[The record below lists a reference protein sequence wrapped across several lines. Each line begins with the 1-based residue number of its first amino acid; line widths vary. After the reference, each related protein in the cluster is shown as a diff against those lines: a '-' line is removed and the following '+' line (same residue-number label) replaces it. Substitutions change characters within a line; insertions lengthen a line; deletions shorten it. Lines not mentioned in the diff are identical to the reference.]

1 MSCRISVIII
11 AGTHAEKSKI
21 SGIYFGG
28 CNNITADFRR
38 IAGYFVVCPSKDD
51 TYKIINIAIAG
62 IVIRYVHRGVE
73 YIINR
78 YILRIISHA
87 VGDKVE
93 FVKYIGINLRAV

>member
-62 IVIRYVHRGVE
+62 IVVQVNNFE
-73 YIINR
+73 D
-78 YILRIISHA
+78 RIKI
-87 VGDKVE
+87 K
-93 FVKYIGINLRAV
+93 